1 MGLSSTPMRSI
12 FSGEVQIEGDTQVAH
27 KFQQLFEKLDIDL
40 EEKLS
45 HFTGDVIAHKIGNI
59 FRSGQNWTEE
69 SINTFKLNSKE
80 FLQEET
86 RDLPAAPEADQ
97 FYQLVDQL
105 RSDYDR
111 LLARIK
117 KIQATQLKTTTSR
130 INQSNKKD
138 IS

>member
-1 MGLSSTPMRSI
+1 M
-12 FSGEVQIEGDTQVAH
+12 
-27 KFQQLFEKLDIDL
+27 
-40 EEKLS
+40 
-45 HFTGDVIAHKIGNI
+45 IAHKIGNI

-97 FYQLVDQL
+97 FYQHVDQL

-117 KIQATQLKTTTSR
+117 KIQASQLNTSPAR
-130 INQSNKKD
+130 INKSNKKD